1 MVSVSGS
8 EIGVAYTQDDGT
20 WEWQMFDAETL
31 EPSGSFLGGGI
42 PMGLGADW
50 ALQRVGEQAGA
61 FFFTDR
67 DTGDEL
73 LRISIPPTHTEVSNG
88 RDTVALSGRQGP
100 IHLVHTATWD
110 TTVLDL
116 GIGIRRGLSF
126 SPDDSLLAVGDEDE
140 LSIID
145 LEKQEI
151 IQEVPVPVVSDVFWF
166 NQSEIL
172 IGDRNGLWA
181 KLSLDFHDLR
191 DRAVESVA
199 LRPLT
204 DQECITY
211 RIDPCPT
218 H

>member
-1 MVSVSGS
+1 MVSVSQS
-8 EIGVAYTQDDGT
+8 EIGVGYTTNDGT
-20 WEWQMFDAETL
+20 WEWQTFDAETL
-31 EPSGSFLGGGI
+31 EPSGSFLGGGH
-42 PMGLGADW
+42 PLGFGEGW
-50 ALQRVGEQAGA
+50 VLQRVGEQAGA

-73 LRISIPPTHTEVSNG
+73 LRISIPPTHMEVSNG
-88 RDTVALSGRQGP
+88 GGTVALSGSEGP
-100 IHLVHTATWD
+100 IHLVHTAAWD

-116 GIGIRRGLSF
+116 GIGRRRGLSF

-145 LEKQEI
+145 IERQEI
-151 IQEVPVPVVSDVFWF
+151 IQEVPVPIVSDVFWF

-181 KLSLDFHDLR
+181 KLSLDFDDLR

-218 H
+218 Y